1 MGTDLGLTGIDH
13 PAIAVHDVDKMAD
26 WYCDVLSYTKYFRH
40 DKPVWMLRAPDNSLF
55 EVMPIDD
62 TTRPERTT
70 WTPGWSHLA
79 LRVKDIEQAI
89 VHLDSHNVTWT
100 SDLIDAIGGG
110 RVRAFADPE
119 GNMWQVVERVVS
131 GS

>member
-1 MGTDLGLTGIDH
+1 MISDLGLTGIDH
-13 PAIAVHDVDKMAD
+13 PAIAVANVDKMAA
-26 WYCDVLSYTKYFRH
+26 WYCDVLGYVKYYRH
-40 DKPVWMLRAPDNSLF
+40 EKPVWMLRAPDGSLL

-62 TTRPERTT
+62 TARPDRTT

-79 LRVKDIEQAI
+79 LRVNDMEQAI
-89 VHLDSHNVTWT
+89 VHLDNHNITWT

-119 GNMWQVVERVVS
+119 GNMWQVVERIIS
-131 GS
+131 

>member
-1 MGTDLGLTGIDH
+1 MSTNLGLTGIDH
-13 PAIAVHDVDKMAD
+13 PAIAVKDVDKMAD
-26 WYCDVLSYTKYFRH
+26 WYCDVLGYKKHFRH

-62 TTRPERTT
+62 TARPERTT

-79 LRVKDIEQAI
+79 LRVKDIELAI
-89 VHLDSHNVTWT
+89 AHLDGHNITWT

-119 GNMWQVVERVVS
+119 GNMWQVVERVVR
-131 GS
+131 